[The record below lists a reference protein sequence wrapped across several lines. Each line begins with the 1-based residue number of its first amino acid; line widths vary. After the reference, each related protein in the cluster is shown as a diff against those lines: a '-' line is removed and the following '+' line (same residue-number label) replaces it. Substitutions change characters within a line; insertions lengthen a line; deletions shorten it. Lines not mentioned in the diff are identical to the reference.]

1 MYRNIFRFISLLLNA
16 SNRENILQIE
26 YMKYSVYKSSSVV
39 KLSSEII
46 PKAFF
51 CSLVKLYFGNCY
63 KSGTIIYVLNQSL
76 LRTFTLSLTFS
87 FTLTCTHILIY
98 THLHSHSHPL
108 FTNSLTHS
116 LTHSLTYSLTH
127 KLTHSSSNS
136 LTHPLTHPT
145 HPITHL
151 FVAWY

>member
-1 MYRNIFRFISLLLNA
+1 MHLLLNA

-51 CSLVKLYFGNCY
+51 CSLVLQFGNCY

-87 FTLTCTHILIY
+87 FSSSLTHTL
-98 THLHSHSHPL
+98 HSHPL
-108 FTNSLTHS
+108 ITNSLTHS
-116 LTHSLTYSLTH
+116 LTHPLAYS
-127 KLTHSSSNS
+127 LTHSSSNS
-136 LTHPLTHPT
+136 LTHPLTHSLT
-145 HPITHL
+145 HSQNHYLIRS
-151 FVAWY
+151 WY

>member
-87 FTLTCTHILIY
+87 FTLTCTHTLTPSSP
-98 THLHSHSHPL
+98 THSRTRSH
-108 FTNSLTHS
+108 THS
-116 LTHSLTYSLTH
+116 LTHSLTH